1 MSGGGAIRLGQAMA
15 PNFFGALT
23 PDGQGAPTT
32 TQQGPVGYTPIT
44 PNVYGSP
51 FTSQQTATLPRTSP
65 LAQQMMQRSNAVNP
79 YGQGLQSIY
88 TMFNAPRQLAPMPM
102 YRVPAL
108 AYRPPM
114 QSSQE
119 VLQRVAPSVAEQQR
133 RQAIEDARRAAEEA
147 AAAEAAAQN
156 NDNYWMYNQG

>member
-1 MSGGGAIRLGQAMA
+1 MSGGGGFMGPAMGQVISQMEAA
-15 PNFFGALT
+15 NRSGGRGA
-23 PDGQGAPTT
+23 D
-32 TQQGPVGYTPIT
+32 YTPVQSNI
-44 PNVYGSP
+44 YGSP
-51 FTSQQTATLPRTSP
+51 FTSRQAGPLPRTSP
-65 LAQQMMQRSNAVNP
+65 LAQQMMQRSSANINP

-108 AYRPPM
+108 GYRPDM

-119 VLQRVAPSVAEQQR
+119 VLRRVAPSVAEQQR

-147 AAAEAAAQN
+147 AAAGDGGGSGLQSYY
-156 NDNYWMYNQG
+156 DSYGGG